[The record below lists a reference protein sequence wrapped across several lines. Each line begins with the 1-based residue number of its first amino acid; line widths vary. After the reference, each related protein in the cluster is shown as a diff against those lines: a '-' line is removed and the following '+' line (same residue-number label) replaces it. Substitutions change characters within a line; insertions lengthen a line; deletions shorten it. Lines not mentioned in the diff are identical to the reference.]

1 MSGEGCE
8 YEEHDCKVTEAL
20 VVFDLNLL
28 PLWTLT
34 VSQQTDA

>member
-1 MSGEGCE
+1 MCDEVSE

-20 VVFDLNLL
+20 VVIDLNLL

-34 VSQQTDA
+34 VSLQTDA